1 MNPQMDTTYAQA
13 LRSALVAH
21 VATEQSRRWSR
32 WRRRLVGAGA
42 AFVLVGGGVAVAATV
57 WPQTRP
63 GADWVTDLSPGMTVT
78 RTGGATVNLGTPPS
92 GTTNIEL
99 QLTCLSSGQ
108 FYFSD
113 GAYLDCTAA
122 DAASGT
128 STAGYTLAVR
138 PGQNSTRI
146 TTGTP
151 GARWRL
157 TVNYSHHAP
166 TPWATNAHGQ
176 TFGVGN
182 DHGQEPD
189 LLAVIA
195 TNGRAGYAYSSE
207 LDGPMPTSRAQA
219 LAWQKENAGH
229 GRTINVYESDGTT
242 IIGTFVVGR
251 GSANP

>member
-21 VATEQSRRWSR
+21 VAAEQSRRWSR
-32 WRRRLVGAGA
+32 RRRRLVGAGA

-63 GADWVTDLSPGMTVT
+63 GADWVSDLSPGMTVT
-78 RTGGATVNLGTPPS
+78 RTGGATVNLGTPP
-92 GTTNIEL
+92 
-99 QLTCLSSGQ
+99 
-108 FYFSD
+108 
-113 GAYLDCTAA
+113 
-122 DAASGT
+122 SGT

-229 GRTINVYESDGTT
+229 GRTIKVYESDGTT